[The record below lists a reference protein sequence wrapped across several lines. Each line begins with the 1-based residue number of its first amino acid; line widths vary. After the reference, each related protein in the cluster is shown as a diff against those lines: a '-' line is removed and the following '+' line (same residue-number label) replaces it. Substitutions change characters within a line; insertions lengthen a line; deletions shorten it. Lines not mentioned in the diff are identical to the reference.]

1 MSVYKKI
8 LAGGATLAVLGGIFG
23 SPVFASESPDKPAT
37 YEYYDIDLT
46 SSAATLELIAEIEC
60 IEPFGVG
67 NQSPTFRF
75 SNLYVLKADIVGA
88 KHIRVVFAPE
98 REAYGSKPLTA
109 IAFNVVGTEM
119 GNKLLSRKPHA
130 MSVFGKLKVNKW
142 QDRET
147 VQLQLSDLLVIN

>member
-1 MSVYKKI
+1 MAAGFTAEENKLGELQEFLNNKFKKDLEKSDI
-8 LAGGATLAVLGGIFG
+8 HL
-23 SPVFASESPDKPAT
+23 

-46 SSAATLELIAEIEC
+46 SSAATLDLIREIDLL
-60 IEPFGVG
+60 EPFGVG

-88 KHIRVVFAPE
+88 KHIRVIFAPE
-98 REAYGSKPLTA
+98 REAFGSKPLTA

-119 GNKLLSRKPHA
+119 ADKLLSRKPHA

-142 QDRET
+142 QERET
-147 VQLQLSDLLVIN
+147 LQLQLSDILIEV